1 MRTDKKVGIMGGTFD
16 PIHIGH
22 LILAETAKDYFH
34 LDEVLFVP
42 SGSSYMKE
50 NVTDKYIRSHM
61 VELAIEDNPDFAL
74 SNIEIER
81 EGNSY
86 SYETMQQLKALHPDN
101 IYYFIVGAD
110 SIFHMREWKNIDLL
124 FENCIIAVAVREG
137 YSETELNECIH
148 SLTKEFS
155 NCKIQL
161 FATSR
166 VDISSTDIRQRL
178 IQKLSARYSVPDKVL
193 AYLEKNRIYSD

>member
-101 IYYFIVGAD
+101 TYYFIVGAD